1 VRDRGAASLELA
13 LGAGLLV
20 IPALLVVVSF
30 GPWLEGRAFARAAAA
45 EAARAAVLSQGDPA
59 VAGSELV
66 ADMVAG
72 RGIDPALV
80 RVSMCGGPSLPP
92 GSGQSSCVLARG
104 AMVTASVSV
113 TVPLISTPW
122 GPVGG
127 LTVAAS
133 HAEPVDAYRSLP

>member
-1 VRDRGAASLELA
+1 MRDTGTASLELA

-59 VAGSELV
+59 AAGSALV
-66 ADMVAG
+66 GDMVTG
-72 RGIDPALV
+72 RGLHPGSV
-80 RVSMCGGPSLPP
+80 SVSMCEGPSLPP
-92 GSGQSSCVLARG
+92 GAGAGSCALVRG
-104 AMVTASVSV
+104 ARVTATVSLV
-113 TVPLISTPW
+113 VPLISTPW

-127 LTVAAS
+127 ITVTAS
-133 HAEPVDAYRSLP
+133 HAEPVDAYRSIP

>member
-1 VRDRGAASLELA
+1 MRDRGAASLELA
-13 LGAGLLV
+13 LGVGLLV

-45 EAARAAVLSQGDPA
+45 EAARGAVLSPGDPA
-59 VAGSELV
+59 AAGSALV

-72 RGIDPALV
+72 RGIDPGSV
-80 RVSMCGGPSLPP
+80 TVSMCDGPSLPP
-92 GSGQSSCVLARG
+92 GTGQGYCVLVRG
-104 AMVTASVSV
+104 AMVTAVVSV
-113 TVPLISTPW
+113 VVPLISTPW

-127 LTVAAS
+127 LTVSSS

>member
-1 VRDRGAASLELA
+1 MRDRGAASLELA

-45 EAARAAVLSQGDPA
+45 EAARTAVLSQDDPA
-59 VAGSELV
+59 AAGSALV

-72 RGIDPALV
+72 RAIDPGSV
-80 RVSMCGGPSLPP
+80 RVSMCEGPLLPP
-92 GSGQSSCVLARG
+92 GTGRGYCVLVRG
-104 AMVTASVSV
+104 ALVTASVSV
-113 TVPLISTPW
+113 VVPLISTPW

-127 LTVAAS
+127 LTVMAS
-133 HAEPVDAYRSLP
+133 HAEPVDAYRSIP